1 MRCSHRCYSRPRVVT
16 ANHQVIALYN
26 ASKRVSTIADNDN
39 LFLFQVVP
47 LLTI

>member
-1 MRCSHRCYSRPRVVT
+1 MDVCVVLTVVTHVT